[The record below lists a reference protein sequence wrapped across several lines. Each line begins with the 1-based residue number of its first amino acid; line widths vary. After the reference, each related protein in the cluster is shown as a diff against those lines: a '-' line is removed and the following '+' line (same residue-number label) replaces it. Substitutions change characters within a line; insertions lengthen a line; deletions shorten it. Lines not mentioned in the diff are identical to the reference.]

1 LKIIFKK
8 KFENYPNPCGRLPF
22 SSRTSICLCSNNL
35 RFTFYVLRFNFHVY
49 HRSHIMRNWIL
60 LAAMIG
66 IPGTESSSAQ
76 TLQNASPGALSRRSP
91 HVDSLR
97 RVLKLS
103 PHLKLNWAT
112 SKNGVDV
119 LSVTDDFNRS
129 EIGSDWAYADPYWQ
143 ILDGELDVTAEADH
157 EWRYLAV
164 FLPVY
169 NTPERKIHSVS
180 YRWGR
185 KADELGI
192 REAAHA
198 LMIDGPSPDASGY
211 WLWHRTNWFEVWL
224 WIIKNGTWEYTPG
237 EGKEVDKAPGQLSS
251 NPVAGDV
258 VTAYIRNEAD
268 AVYFDYYANGNFDG
282 TVKDV
287 TKEYA
292 NSDTWYVGAF
302 IHGQELNNQ
311 IDDFTVS
318 WLEGDVIAPAAVGD
332 LRAIDS
338 TSSSIALEW
347 TSTGDNGH
355 DGTADRLEL
364 RYSTSPIN
372 SANFANA
379 TLAPNL
385 PGPAA
390 AGEKQTFTVKNLNSA
405 TTYYFALKI
414 FDEVGNASPLS
425 NLLKART
432 KSEVVATTL
441 ALAGGCNQTGEV
453 NTNLPAPLTAKVTDD
468 NGASVSNH
476 PVEFVVVS
484 GNGTVDGQSSV
495 MVNTDASGEAKVTW
509 RLGKTAGTQT
519 VEIRANGLK
528 GSPQT
533 CAATAK
539 AAAPATLILVT
550 GSRQVVP
557 IGQPAPQPITIR
569 FVDHLGNGVVNYSA
583 VFTIIAGGGYFLDG
597 QVSVGKIFQTL
608 TDSSGLARARVVASN
623 VYGDT
628 TKIVLKWTSSDGA
641 TRLSPH
647 FFVVAA
653 WPDSAT
659 LIKGDNQTAARNTV
673 LPESLAVKI
682 FDAAKAPVKNYPVT
696 FRIVSGGG
704 TLANNQTETTV
715 NTDSGGLAKT
725 VWKLGSVAGVQ
736 QVEAKA
742 VFNNKNL
749 RNTPLVFKA
758 NAFIPSAVDEQTNAV
773 PQQFALHQNFPNPFS
788 DNGTFGNPET
798 TIKFDLPEAGDVE
811 MNVVDVTG
819 RQVRQLLV
827 AQKPAGSHRVV
838 WNGQDDRGR
847 PVESGVYFIVLRA
860 KLGRRAGEMTAM
872 RKVVLMR

>member
-1 LKIIFKK
+1 
-8 KFENYPNPCGRLPF
+8 
-22 SSRTSICLCSNNL
+22 
-35 RFTFYVLRFNFHVY
+35 
-49 HRSHIMRNWIL
+49 MRNWIL
-60 LAAMIG
+60 FAVVIG
-66 IPGTESSSAQ
+66 TLGADAGSAQ
-76 TLQNASPGALSRRSP
+76 TLQNQSPSAPTRRSP

-97 RVLKLS
+97 RALKLS

-112 SKNGVDV
+112 SKNGMDV

-129 EIGSDWAYADPYWQ
+129 EIGSDWAYEDGKWQ
-143 ILDGELDVTAEADH
+143 ILDGELDVTAEAVS

-164 FLPVY
+164 FQPVN

-185 KADELGI
+185 HADELGI

-198 LMIDGPSPDASGY
+198 LMIDGPDPDASGY

-268 AVYFDYYANGNFDG
+268 AVYFDYYANGSFDG

-318 WLEGDVIAPAAVGD
+318 WLEGDVVAPAAVRD

-379 TLAPNL
+379 ALAPNL
-385 PGPAA
+385 PAPAA
-390 AGEKQTFTVKNLNSA
+390 AGEKQTFEVTNLNSA

-414 FDEVGNASPLS
+414 FDEVGNASPVS
-425 NLLKART
+425 NFVKART
-432 KSEVVATTL
+432 TSDVVATTL
-441 ALAGGCNQTGEV
+441 ALVGGCNQTGEV
-453 NTNLPAPLTAKVTDD
+453 NKNLPAPLTAKVTDD
-468 NGASVSNH
+468 NGAAVSNH
-476 PVEFVVVS
+476 PVEFVVIS

-495 MVNTDASGEAKVTW
+495 TVNTDASGEAKATW
-509 RLGKTAGTQT
+509 KLGTGAGTQT
-519 VEIRANGLK
+519 VEIRANGLN

-533 CAATAK
+533 CTATAK
-539 AAAPATLILVT
+539 AAAPAKLNVASGNGQIA
-550 GSRQVVP
+550 S
-557 IGQPAPQPITIR
+557 IGQPAPSSLVAR
-569 FVDHLGNGVVNYSA
+569 LVDNYDNANAGQSVV
-583 VFTIIAGGGYFLDG
+583 FKIASGGGDFLSG
-597 QVSVGKIFQTL
+597 QNIVGKTYQTL
-608 TDSSGLARARVVASN
+608 TDSQGEASAHVAASS

-628 TKIVLKWTSSDGA
+628 TKIDATWKSSNSA
-641 TRLSPH
+641 TTLTAK
-647 FFVVAA
+647 FFIVAA
-653 WPDSAT
+653 RPDSAAMV
-659 LIKGDNQTAARNTV
+659 KGDNQTAARNTV

-682 FDAAKAPVKNYPVT
+682 FDAVNAPVKNYPVT

-704 TLANNQTETTV
+704 MLANNQTEATV
-715 NTDSGGLAKT
+715 NTDNSGLAKT
-725 VWKLGSVAGVQ
+725 AWKLGSVAGVQ

-788 DNGTFGNPET
+788 DNETSGNLET
-798 TIKFDLPEAGDVE
+798 MIGFDLPEAGAVE
-811 MNVVDVTG
+811 MNVLDVTG

-827 AQKPAGSHRVV
+827 GQKPAGSHRVV

-847 PVESGVYFIVLRA
+847 PAESGVYFIVLRA
-860 KLGRRAGEMTAM
+860 KLGRSAGELVAT

>member
-1 LKIIFKK
+1 
-8 KFENYPNPCGRLPF
+8 
-22 SSRTSICLCSNNL
+22 
-35 RFTFYVLRFNFHVY
+35 
-49 HRSHIMRNWIL
+49 MRNWIL

-66 IPGTESSSAQ
+66 ILGTGSSSAQ
-76 TLQNASPGALSRRSP
+76 TLQNSSPSVLAQRSP

-112 SKNGVDV
+112 SKNGIDV

-129 EIGSDWAYADPYWQ
+129 EIGSDWAYAEPYWQ

-185 KADELGI
+185 NADELGI

-198 LMIDGPSPDASGY
+198 LMIDGPSPHASGY

-237 EGKEVDKAPGQLSS
+237 EGKEVDKVPAQLAS

-258 VTAYIRNEAD
+258 VTAYIRNEPD
-268 AVYFDYYANGNFDG
+268 AVYFDYYVNGNFDG

-318 WLEGDVIAPAAVGD
+318 WLEGDVVAPAAVRD

-338 TSSSIALEW
+338 TSNSIALEW

-372 SANFANA
+372 AANFANA
-379 TLAPNL
+379 TLVPNL

-390 AGEKQTFTVKNLNSA
+390 SGEKQTFTVRNLNSA

-414 FDEVGNASPLS
+414 FDEVGNASPVS
-425 NLLKART
+425 NLVKART
-432 KSEVVATTL
+432 KSNIVATTL

-453 NTNLPAPLTAKVTDD
+453 NKNLPAKLIAKVTDH
-468 NGASVSNH
+468 NGAAVSNH

-484 GNGTVDGQSSV
+484 GNGTVDGHSSV
-495 MVNTDASGEAKVTW
+495 TVNTDVAGEAKVTW
-509 RLGKTAGTQT
+509 KLGKTAGTQA
-519 VEIRANGLK
+519 VEIRANGLN
-528 GSPQT
+528 GSPQN

-539 AAAPATLILVT
+539 AAAPAKLSVT
-550 GSRQVVP
+550 SGNGQIVS
-557 IGQPAPQPITIR
+557 IGQPAPSSLVAR
-569 FVDHLGNGVVNYSA
+569 LVDNYNNANAGQSVVFKINS
-583 VFTIIAGGGYFLDG
+583 GGGDFLSG
-597 QVSVGKIFQTL
+597 QNVVGKTYQTL
-608 TDSSGLARARVVASN
+608 TDDKGEASAHAAASN

-628 TKIVLKWTSSDGA
+628 TKIDATWKSSSGA
-641 TRLSPH
+641 TTLTAK
-647 FFVVAA
+647 FFIVAA
-653 WPDSAT
+653 RPDSAA
-659 LIKGDNQTAARNTV
+659 LIKGNNQTAARNTV

-682 FDAAKAPVKNYPVT
+682 FDAVKAPVKNYPVT

-704 TLANNQTETTV
+704 MLANNQTEATV
-715 NTDSGGLAKT
+715 NTDHSGLAKT
-725 VWKLGSVAGVQ
+725 AWKLGSVAGVQ

-749 RNTPLVFKA
+749 RNTPVVFKA
-758 NAFIPSAVDEQTNAV
+758 TAFIPSAVDEQTNAV
-773 PQQFALHQNFPNPFS
+773 PQQFALHQNFPNPF
-788 DNGTFGNPET
+788 NPET

-811 MNVVDVTG
+811 MNVLEVTG
-819 RQVRQLLV
+819 RQVRHLLTG
-827 AQKPAGSHRVV
+827 QKPAGSHRVV

-860 KLGRRAGEMTAM
+860 KLGRPAGEMKAM
-872 RKVVLMR
+872 RKVALMR

>member
-1 LKIIFKK
+1 
-8 KFENYPNPCGRLPF
+8 
-22 SSRTSICLCSNNL
+22 
-35 RFTFYVLRFNFHVY
+35 
-49 HRSHIMRNWIL
+49 MRNWIL
-60 LAAMIG
+60 FAAIIG
-66 IPGTESSSAQ
+66 VLGTESGSTQ
-76 TLQNASPGALSRRSP
+76 TLQNQSPNALTRRSP

-97 RVLKLS
+97 RALKLS

-129 EIGSDWAYADPYWQ
+129 EIGSDWVYEGGKWQ

-169 NTPERKIHSVS
+169 NTPERKIHSVA

-185 KADELGI
+185 NADELGI

-198 LMIDGPSPDASGY
+198 LMIDGPSPHASGY

-258 VTAYIRNEAD
+258 VTAYIRNESD
-268 AVYFDYYANGNFDG
+268 AVYFDYYANGSFDG

-292 NSDTWYVGAF
+292 NGDTWYVGAF

-318 WLEGDVIAPAAVGD
+318 WLEGDVVAPAAVRD
-332 LRAIDS
+332 LRATDS

-372 SANFANA
+372 SANFSNA
-379 TLAPNL
+379 ALAPNL
-385 PGPAA
+385 PAPMAS
-390 AGEKQTFTVKNLNSA
+390 GEKQTFTVKNLNSA

-414 FDEVGNASPLS
+414 FDEVGNASPVS
-425 NLLKART
+425 NFVKART
-432 KSEVVATTL
+432 TSDAVATTL

-453 NTNLPAPLTAKVTDD
+453 NKNLPVPLTAKVTDD
-468 NGASVSNH
+468 NGASVSDH
-476 PVEFVVVS
+476 PVEFVVAG

-495 MVNTDASGEAKVTW
+495 TVNTDASGEAKVTW
-509 RLGKTAGTQT
+509 KLGTTAGTQT
-519 VEIRANGLK
+519 VEIRANGLN

-533 CAATAK
+533 CAATAL
-539 AAAPATLILVT
+539 AAAPAKLSVASGNGQIV
-550 GSRQVVP
+550 S
-557 IGQPAPQPITIR
+557 IGQPTLSSFVARLVDSYNNANAGQSVVFKIT
-569 FVDHLGNGVVNYSA
+569 S
-583 VFTIIAGGGYFLDG
+583 GGGDFLSG
-597 QVSVGKIFQTL
+597 QNVVGKTYQTL
-608 TDSSGLARARVVASN
+608 TDDKGEALARAAASG

-628 TKIVLKWTSSDGA
+628 TKIDATWKSSNGA
-641 TRLSPH
+641 TTLTAK
-647 FFVVAA
+647 FFIVAA
-653 WPDSAT
+653 RPDSAT

-704 TLANNQTETTV
+704 TLANNQTEATV

-742 VFNNKNL
+742 AFNNKNL
-749 RNTPLVFKA
+749 RNTPVVFKA
-758 NAFIPSAVDEQTNAV
+758 TAFIPSAVDEQTNAV

-811 MNVVDVTG
+811 MNVLDVTG
-819 RQVRQLLV
+819 RQVRQLLIG
-827 AQKPAGSHRVV
+827 QKPAGSHRVV

-847 PVESGVYFIVLRA
+847 PAESGVYFIVLRV
-860 KLGRRAGEMTAM
+860 KLGRPAGEMTGM